1 VPRLPAHT
9 VFCEP
14 KQLAIN
20 AAAFKDSTR
29 IVGKQEVARNGIV
42 ENDAREHVY
51 QNPIRQNRP
60 YIARAKSK
68 EWWALKD
75 LNLRP
80 TDYESAALTA
90 ELRARP
96 LFTIT

>member
-51 QNPIRQNRP
+51 QILSAR
-60 YIARAKSK
+60 IDLILARAKSK

-96 LFTIT
+96 LFAIT